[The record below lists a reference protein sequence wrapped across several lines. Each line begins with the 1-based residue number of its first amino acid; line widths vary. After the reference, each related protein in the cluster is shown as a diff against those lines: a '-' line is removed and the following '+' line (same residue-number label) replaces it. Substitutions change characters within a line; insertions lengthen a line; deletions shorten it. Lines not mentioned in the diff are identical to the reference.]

1 LRSRGERGGILPLSV
16 QNEKAFAHAAFRR
29 QFSGAPQI
37 CGAPE
42 DGDGGV
48 RDGAVEDG
56 LYPEPECQVFL
67 CDFVLD
73 LLCKPA
79 ASRFSTNRRRVD

>member
-1 LRSRGERGGILPLSV
+1 M
-16 QNEKAFAHAAFRR
+16 AAFRR
-29 QFSGAPQI
+29 QLSGAPQI

-56 LYPEPECQVFL
+56 VYPEPECQFFP

-73 LLCKPA
+73 LSWTPGRVA
-79 ASRFSTNRRRVD
+79 FFDEPRRVD